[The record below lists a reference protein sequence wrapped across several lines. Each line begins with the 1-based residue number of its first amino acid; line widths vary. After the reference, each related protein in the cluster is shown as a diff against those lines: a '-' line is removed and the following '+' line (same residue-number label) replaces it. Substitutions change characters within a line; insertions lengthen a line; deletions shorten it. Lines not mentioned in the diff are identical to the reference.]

1 MMSAAQ
7 SDTDAAKIYFDLFK
21 DIFKNAIGKMID
33 DFSSSFKIDLS
44 KVDDTNPVQVCTT
57 LKNLTVLL
65 EGSMLIEVSN
75 IMEFQ
80 SGMQVI
86 YGLKYVADGKAI
98 EQYAHGLIDTIS
110 VSKDPAISVDVAQLM
125 DY

>member
-7 SDTDAAKIYFDLFK
+7 SATDAAKIYFDLFK
-21 DIFKNAIGKMID
+21 DLFKDAIGKMVD

-44 KVDDTNPVQVCTT
+44 KVDETNPVQVCTT

-65 EGSMLIEVSN
+65 EGSMLIEVAN

-86 YGLKYVADGKAI
+86 YGLKYIADGKAI
-98 EQYAHGLIDTIS
+98 EQYAHGLIDTVSI
-110 VSKDPAISVDVAQLM
+110 SKDAAINVDVKQLT